1 MIASRK
7 ASPVIAMY
15 VSVVALLGGC
25 AVAAPEPHPAPAVA
39 TTTTTTTATG
49 APTTEVDPQAT
60 YVSIVNGLCEE
71 TMTAARQIVPAYYS
85 AETPVAQ
92 YRRDAPALRAIAQK
106 FDRKLASVPVPAGA
120 QGAASAFRAYVVASD
135 RGRAAALAA
144 TSSQAR
150 FAAEFVR
157 QLGYWNNN
165 NSVLAARDEFGFSA
179 DCNYR

>member
-7 ASPVIAMY
+7 ASPLIAMY

-25 AVAAPEPHPAPAVA
+25 AAAPEPRPAPAVA

-71 TMTAARQIVPAYYS
+71 TKAAARQIVPGYYS

-92 YRRDAPALRAIAQK
+92 YRRDAPGRRALAMQ
-106 FDRKLASVPVPAGA
+106 FDRKLEAVPVPAGA
-120 QGAASAFRAYVVASD
+120 QGAAAAFRAYVDASD

-144 TSSQAR
+144 TSSQAT

-165 NSVLAARDEFGFSA
+165 NSILAARDEFGFSA

>member
-7 ASPVIAMY
+7 ASLLIAMC

-25 AVAAPEPHPAPAVA
+25 AVAAPEPRPAPAVA
-39 TTTTTTTATG
+39 TTTTTATD
-49 APTTEVDPQAT
+49 APTIGVDPQAR

-71 TMTAARQIVPAYYS
+71 TMTSARRIVPAYYS

-106 FDRKLASVPVPAGA
+106 FDRELAAVPVPAAA
-120 QGAASAFRAYVVASD
+120 QEAASAFRAYVVASD
-135 RGRAAALAA
+135 RNRAAALAA
-144 TSSQAR
+144 TGSQAT

-157 QLGYWNNN
+157 QLGYWTNNN
-165 NSVLAARDEFGFSA
+165 PILAARDEFGFSA